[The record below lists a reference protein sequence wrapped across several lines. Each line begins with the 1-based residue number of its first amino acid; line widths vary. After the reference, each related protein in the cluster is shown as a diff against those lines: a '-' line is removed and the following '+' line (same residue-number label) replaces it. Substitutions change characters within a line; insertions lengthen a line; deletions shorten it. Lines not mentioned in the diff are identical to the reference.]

1 MRRRRRRRRSR
12 QQQPNISHQIEEK
25 EEWSINHYKI
35 NNNNNNNNRVG
46 GQREKAVEKAG
57 RGAGE
62 RVEGEEEEW
71 GQESKLTHFHSLF
84 TVFSPVF
91 PAHFQPFQRRSTCQL
106 AVH

>member
-1 MRRRRRRRRSR
+1 MRRRRRRSR

-35 NNNNNNNNRVG
+35 NNNNNNRVG

-57 RGAGE
+57 RGAWG

-91 PAHFQPFQRRSTCQL
+91 PAHFQPFQRCSTCQL